1 VEQLKGGMKELVPSV
16 DPELPLGSPE
26 LEEGNSV
33 VAGEGGTLPSFN

>member
-1 VEQLKGGMKELVPSV
+1 MKELVPSV

-33 VAGEGGTLPSFN
+33 VGEVSLPSFN